1 MSHCQVTKV
10 NNDTS
15 YSSNLVKACWGLTFP
30 FVFDLAGFCM
40 SLHLDET
47 RKLTLQHL
55 ALSRSVLE
63 MGRNVGLGLET
74 CMATNVT
81 QEFGVFFFYGNQC
94 QEFSFVFFLSDF
106 SPICFHPGLQKDIY
120 CVFSGDRIK
129 CNVRSHTCSS

>member
-1 MSHCQVTKV
+1 MSRCQVTKV

-30 FVFDLAGFCM
+30 FIFDLTGFCM

-47 RKLTLQHL
+47 RELTLQHL

-74 CMATNVT
+74 RMATNVT
-81 QEFGVFFFYGNQC
+81 QEFWGLFLWQQMSRVL
-94 QEFSFVFFLSDF
+94 FSFSVTCHLSASTQVFRKTF
-106 SPICFHPGLQKDIY
+106 I
-120 CVFSGDRIK
+120 V
-129 CNVRSHTCSS
+129 SSLETE